1 MGAVRVAVDAM
12 GGDRAPAVV
21 VAGAVEAVVPG
32 SLHVVLVGDEERIA
46 AELPHGC
53 PEGIEIR
60 HAPDLIDM
68 TDEPAAAVRSRPEA
82 SIVVTACSVR
92 EGWADAAVSAG
103 STGAMLAASL
113 LSMRRIPGVIR
124 PGLAAV
130 LPGRHAPLTLI
141 DAGANADSRPE
152 HLLQFAHMGSIF
164 ASDVLHLDRP
174 RVGLL
179 TIGEEPGKGNE
190 LAREAYD
197 LLATTSGIEFYGNV
211 EGRDLL
217 EGVVDVFVTDGF
229 TGNVTLKTAEGV
241 AKMMIQLVREAAMS
255 SVRSKLG
262 GYLLRPA
269 VAGVRRR
276 MDAETY
282 GGAYLL
288 GLTGVS
294 VIAHGS
300 SSSHAIANACRYAA
314 SGHSSG
320 VCGHIASR
328 LGRFGAVV

>member
-1 MGAVRVAVDAM
+1 MGAVRVAIDAM
-12 GGDRAPAVV
+12 GGDKAPAAV
-21 VAGAVEAVVPG
+21 VAGAVEAVIPG
-32 SLHVVLVGDEERIA
+32 ELHVVLVGDEERIA
-46 AELPHGC
+46 AELPGGC

-60 HAPDLIDM
+60 HAPEVIDM
-68 TDEPAAAVRSRPEA
+68 HDEPAAAVRSKRQS
-82 SIVVTACSVR
+82 SIVVTASSVR

-113 LSMRRIPGVIR
+113 LSMRRIPGVLR

-164 ASDVLHLDRP
+164 ASDVLHLSRP
-174 RVGLL
+174 RIGLL

-190 LAREAYD
+190 LAREAFD
-197 LLATTSGIEFYGNV
+197 LLSSTTGIEFYGNV

-241 AKMMIQLVREAAMS
+241 AKMMIQLIREAAMS
-255 SVRSKLG
+255 SVRSKVG

-269 VAGVRRR
+269 VGDVRRR

-300 SSSHAIANACRYAA
+300 SSPHAIANACRYAA
-314 SGHSSG
+314 AGHSSG
-320 VCGHIASR
+320 VCGHIAGR
-328 LGRFGAVV
+328 LGRSGAVV

>member
-1 MGAVRVAVDAM
+1 MGAVRVAIDAM
-12 GGDRAPAVV
+12 GGDRAPEVV
-21 VAGAVEAVVPG
+21 VAGAVDAVEPG
-32 SLHVVLVGDEERIA
+32 ALHVILVGDEERIG
-46 AELPHGC
+46 AELPGGT
-53 PEGIEIR
+53 PEGVEIR
-60 HAPDLIDM
+60 HAPDLIDFRE
-68 TDEPAAAVRSRPEA
+68 EPAAAVRSKPEA
-82 SIVVTACSVR
+82 SIVVTARSVR

-130 LPGRHAPLTLI
+130 LPGRRDPLTLI

-164 ASDVLHLDRP
+164 AADVLHLPKP

-190 LAREAYD
+190 LTREAYG
-197 LLATTSGIEFYGNV
+197 LIAATTGIEFYGNV

-217 EGVVDVFVTDGF
+217 EDVVDVIVTDGF

-241 AKMMIQLVREAAMS
+241 AKMMIQLIREAAMS
-255 SVRSKLG
+255 NVRSKLG
-262 GYLLRPA
+262 GLLLRPA
-269 VAGVRRR
+269 VGGVRRR

-288 GLTGVS
+288 GLSGVS

-300 SSSHAIANACRYAA
+300 SSAHAIANACRYAA
-314 SGHSSG
+314 AGHRSG
-320 VCGHIASR
+320 VCGHIAGR
-328 LGRFGAVV
+328 LGRTGAPV